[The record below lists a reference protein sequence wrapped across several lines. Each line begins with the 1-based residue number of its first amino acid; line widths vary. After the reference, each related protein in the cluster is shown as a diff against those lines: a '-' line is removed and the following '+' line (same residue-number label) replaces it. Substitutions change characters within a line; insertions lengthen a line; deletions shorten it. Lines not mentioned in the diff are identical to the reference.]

1 MEKYV
6 NIGANVIFLVYKEDL
21 SNMFTRKTKIVATLG
36 PASNSVEEISNLIKA
51 GISAA
56 RLNFSHGDH
65 EEHGA
70 RIENLKKARTEL
82 NAPIPI
88 ILDTKGPE
96 IRTKTLVDEKKVE
109 LVEGQ
114 EFTLTTDDIVGDNTR
129 VAVTYMDLP
138 KDVSVGTTILID
150 DGLIGLEVTRIEGND
165 VVCKVVNSGILGQRK
180 GVNIPNVHINLPA
193 LTEKDIDDI
202 KFGVSVGIDYIA
214 ASFIRSAKDVLE
226 IKRVLEECGGTD
238 VHIISKIEN
247 RDGVVNIDEIL
258 EVTDAIMVARGD
270 LGVEIPFEEVPLVQ
284 KMLIRKCIQKGKPV
298 VTATQMLNSMMD
310 NPRPTRAEVND
321 VANAIFDFT
330 DAIML
335 SGETAQGKYPVEAV
349 KAMDKIARKIE
360 SSINYVDRFNKNYSK
375 SINIRNIT
383 SAVSH
388 SACTTAHD
396 LKANIISTMTLSGR
410 AVKEVSKYRP
420 NPTILGCSPV
430 DRTYRQLNLVW
441 GCLPMKIEFQKQ
453 SISHLFDCVA
463 EEAIKL
469 NFVKSGELMIFTG
482 GTPLGTTG
490 STNTIKVGIIGDEL
504 IEGKA
509 MTKAK
514 KVVAHTNICVTAEE
528 AKLHFSKGDIFVTS
542 SPDKGLIPYM
552 MKASGMII
560 GSSKNVDFSH
570 AVDLA
575 RELKIPCIVC
585 DGVDVETTLPD
596 NLLVTIDSN
605 RGIVFVGEK

>member
-1 MEKYV
+1 MR
-6 NIGANVIFLVYKEDL
+6 
-21 SNMFTRKTKIVATLG
+21 TRKTKIVATLG

-65 EEHGA
+65 QEHGA
-70 RIENLKKARTEL
+70 RIENLKKARKEL

-114 EFTLTTDDIVGDNTR
+114 TFVLTTDDIVGDNTR
-129 VAVTYMDLP
+129 VAVTYPDLP
-138 KDVSVGTTILID
+138 KDVSVGTTVLID
-150 DGLIGLEVTRIEGND
+150 DGLIELKVTDIIGND
-165 VVCKVVNSGILGQRK
+165 VVCEVVNSGILGQRK

-202 KFGVSVGIDYIA
+202 KFGVSVGVDYIA
-214 ASFIRSAKDVLE
+214 ASFIRSAKDVIE
-226 IKRVLEECGGTD
+226 IKRVLEECGGQD
-238 VHIISKIEN
+238 VQVISKIEN

-258 EVTDAIMVARGD
+258 EITDAIMVARGD

-284 KMLIRKCIQKGKPV
+284 KMLVSKCIAKGKPV

-330 DAIML
+330 DAVML

-349 KAMDKIARKIE
+349 TAMDKIAKKVE

-375 SINIRNIT
+375 CLTIKNIT
-383 SAVSH
+383 SAVTH

-396 LKANIISTMTLSGR
+396 LNAGVISTITLSGR

-420 NPTILGCSPV
+420 ATAILGCTPV
-430 DRTYRQLNLVW
+430 EKTCRQLNLVW
-441 GCLPMKIEFQKQ
+441 GCVPLMVEFQKK
-453 SISHLFDCVA
+453 SITHLFDSVA
-463 EEAIKL
+463 DEAIKAGYAH
-469 NFVKSGELMIFTG
+469 NGELMIFTG

-504 IEGKA
+504 ITGRAMVKA
-509 MTKAK
+509 NKLT
-514 KVVAHTNICVTAEE
+514 AHTSICLTVEE
-528 AKLHFSKGDIFVTS
+528 AKLHFVKGDIFVTS
-542 SPDKGLIPYM
+542 NPDKGLIPYM
-552 MKASGMII
+552 MKASALIVGD
-560 GSSKNVDFSH
+560 KNNSDFSH

-575 RELKIPCIVC
+575 RELKIPCILC
-585 DGVDVETTLPD
+585 AGAEIANTTPD
-596 NLLVTIDSN
+596 KLLVTVDSN
-605 RGIVFVGEK
+605 KGIVYVGEK